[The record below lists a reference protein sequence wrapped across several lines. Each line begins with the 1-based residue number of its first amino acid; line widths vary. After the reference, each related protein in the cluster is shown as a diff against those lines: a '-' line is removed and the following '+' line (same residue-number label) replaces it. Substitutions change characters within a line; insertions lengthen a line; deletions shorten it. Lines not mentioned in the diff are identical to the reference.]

1 MKRTSFANW
10 PCSIARTVDLLGDW
24 WTPLVLREALYGEHR
39 FEEMQKSLGI
49 GRNVLAER
57 LQRLV
62 REGLLERSK
71 YQEHPARFEYRLTEK
86 GRDFFQ
92 VLTVMMR
99 WGDRWLDRGRGA
111 PIVLRHGRCGRVT
124 RAEVVCAECRE
135 PLEPGEVRA
144 ELGPGFPP
152 KLATHPRV
160 RARFGSP
167 SASVRDRAPAGGGPA
182 IAAPTN
188 PSGRPVDP

>member
-24 WTPLVLREALYGEHR
+24 WTPLVLREALYGANR

-49 GRNVLAER
+49 GRNVLTER

-71 YQEHPARFEYRLTEK
+71 YQEHPTRFEYRLTEK

-111 PIVLRHGRCGRVT
+111 PILLRHARCGRIT
-124 RAEVVCAECRE
+124 RPEVVCAECGA
-135 PLEPGEVRA
+135 PLELGEVRA
-144 ELGPGFPP
+144 ELGPGFPAR
-152 KLATHPRV
+152 LATHPRV
-160 RARFGSP
+160 RARFGTP
-167 SASVRDRAPAGGGPA
+167 SRAPTS
-182 IAAPTN
+182 APTN